1 MSALNAIDQARASE
15 QRVHSAIAN
24 ASARTGVDFEFLV
37 REARIESGLNP
48 QARARTSSATGLFQ
62 FTRQTWLAT
71 LKAHGSKHEL
81 GWAADAITQGSDGQY
96 RIADPELRNRILDL
110 RTQPEAASAMAAELA
125 SGHEDFL
132 AGQLGRSPEPVDLYL
147 AHFLGEAGAARFLEA
162 HDANP
167 DGDAVALLPAAAAAN
182 RAIFYRGDG
191 TARSFAEIRSNFA
204 AKLGSRPITP
214 SGYPASSGFAF
225 ATQPA
230 ATITDPN
237 PIRLRSIDPMPKRLS
252 LDFARKAYQQLAALG
267 SAS

>member
-1 MSALNAIDQARASE
+1 
-15 QRVHSAIAN
+15 
-24 ASARTGVDFEFLV
+24 
-37 REARIESGLNP
+37 
-48 QARARTSSATGLFQ
+48 
-62 FTRQTWLAT
+62 
-71 LKAHGSKHEL
+71 
-81 GWAADAITQGSDGQY
+81 
-96 RIADPELRNRILDL
+96 
-110 RTQPEAASAMAAELA
+110 MAAELA

-167 DGDAVALLPAAAAAN
+167 GGDAAALLPAAAAAN

-191 TARSFAEIRSNFA
+191 TARSFVEIRSNFA
-204 AKLGSRPITP
+204 AKLGSTPITP

-225 ATQPA
+225 ATQPSTSIA
-230 ATITDPN
+230 DPN
-237 PIRLRSIDPMPKRLS
+237 PIQLRSIDPMPKHLS

>member
-96 RIADPELRNRILDL
+96 RIADPELRSRILDL
-110 RTQPEAASAMAAELA
+110 
-125 SGHEDFL
+125 
-132 AGQLGRSPEPVDLYL
+132 
-147 AHFLGEAGAARFLEA
+147 
-162 HDANP
+162 
-167 DGDAVALLPAAAAAN
+167 LLT
-182 RAIFYRGDG
+182 YR
-191 TARSFAEIRSNFA
+191 
-204 AKLGSRPITP
+204 
-214 SGYPASSGFAF
+214 
-225 ATQPA
+225 
-230 ATITDPN
+230 
-237 PIRLRSIDPMPKRLS
+237 
-252 LDFARKAYQQLAALG
+252 
-267 SAS
+267 